1 MSRTYPELPV
11 CAVGA
16 LIFKARQIL
25 LVKRGKPPA
34 YGKWSIPGG
43 VVRLGEGL
51 EEAVVR
57 EVREETH
64 LIVRPTKIEKV
75 VERIIRDAASRIQYH
90 YVILDYVCE
99 IRGGEL
105 QAGSD
110 AQAANFVEVDSLD
123 RLELTEGT
131 SEVIREAYR
140 DLGF

>member
-16 LIFKARQIL
+16 LIFKAHQIL

-43 VVRLGEGL
+43 VVKLGEGL

-57 EVREETH
+57 EVREETN
-64 LIVRPTKIEKV
+64 LVVRPIKIEKV
-75 VERIIRDAASRIQYH
+75 VERLIRDAASRIQYH

-99 IRGGEL
+99 ILGGVL

-110 AQAANFVEVDSLD
+110 AQAVNFVEIDSLD
-123 RLELTEGT
+123 QLELTEGT
-131 SEVIREAYR
+131 SEVIQEAHR
-140 DLGF
+140 DLGL